1 MSKYG
6 GEVMLIASDLLR
18 AALIC
23 VAKGEDA
30 EKRPQLSGMHIT
42 RKHLEATNGHALVR
56 MELTENVIN
65 FDDDTDVDLII
76 RFCGDIP
83 EKACFTD
90 IQLGD
95 EPKAFHLGEDEVVFS
110 LTHLEI
116 INGRFPN
123 LDKNIPTEKQNV
135 IPYFRTEYLSYPSL
149 MFKGAGSVLMEPSGM
164 ETACRFRFC
173 SFTNKIYGNPVFV
186 VMPRKETAFEIAE
199 QVMKEEGL

>member
-1 MSKYG
+1 
-6 GEVMLIASDLLR
+6 MLIASDLLR

-30 EKRPQLSGMHIT
+30 EKRPQLSGVHIT

-65 FDDDTDVDLII
+65 FDDETDVDLII

-116 INGRFPN
+116 INGRFPD

-135 IPYFRTEYLSYPSL
+135 IPYFLAEYLAYPYL
-149 MFKGAGSVLMEPSGM
+149 MFGRGAVLMEPSGM
-164 ETACRFRFC
+164 EAACRFRFGA
-173 SFTNKIYGNPVFV
+173 FTNKLYGNPVFIV
-186 VMPRKETAFEIAE
+186 LPLYKDAFEAAE
-199 QVMKEEGL
+199 QRVRELEADSDR